1 MPTSLAASATTLNY
15 QFDVDFETSLVSNPS
30 NPIEYN
36 IIVGDT
42 QQTYGNID
50 IETLEKNIN
59 ALNERLMN
67 NPFSSG
73 STTEYGLCSSV
84 GFYNPMFIGKVT
96 ITDNANP
103 NPNLDA

>member
-1 MPTSLAASATTLNY
+1 
-15 QFDVDFETSLVSNPS
+15 
-30 NPIEYN
+30 
-36 IIVGDT
+36 
-42 QQTYGNID
+42 
-50 IETLEKNIN
+50 
-59 ALNERLMN
+59 MN